1 MSGFALLLSAL
12 VQTAAP
18 TPAAAQTAA
27 PQTASAIDSEKIVCK
42 KRPKTGSLA
51 GVEKVCHTKADWDRI
66 QRMSREAWEEV
77 QGAKGSSHGG

>member
-18 TPAAAQTAA
+18 TQAVTA
-27 PQTASAIDSEKIVCK
+27 PQTASAIDSEKVVCK

-51 GVEKVCHTKADWDRI
+51 GYEKVCHTKADWDKI
-66 QRMSREAWEEV
+66 GRMSREAWEEV